1 MELKELQH
9 VYGVS
14 KVVLHWYHCTRNL
27 LFLLDRA
34 FWIFDREDEKTQ
46 GHYQVPGSTINWRT
60 KPTKTP
66 INQHPEVMTVRLQ
79 PKLHCITTTTTAT
92 FQHAPAF

>member
-46 GHYQVPGSTINWRT
+46 GHFELALDNCSQGN
-60 KPTKTP
+60 KTP
-66 INQHPEVMTVRLQ
+66 INHHPEVMTVRLQ
-79 PKLHCITTTTTAT
+79 PKLHFTTTTTTAT